1 MLDPSHLEEV
11 ELSPVEL
18 QRYARHV
25 TIPDVG
31 LKGQKKLKA
40 AKILCIGAGGL
51 GSPIAMYLAAAGIGK
66 LGIVDPDVVDLSNLQ
81 RQILHGQYDNGRP
94 KIESA
99 SDTLE
104 QINPHVEI
112 ETYPVRF
119 TSENAKEIAA
129 EYDLI
134 IDGTDNFAT
143 RYLSNDLAVLTG
155 KPNV

>member
-1 MLDPSHLEEV
+1 MNTILDPSHLEEV

-31 LKGQKKLKA
+31 LEGQKKLKA

-81 RQILHGQYDNGRP
+81 RQILHGQDDNGRP

-99 SDTLE
+99 SDTLG

-119 TSENAKEIAA
+119 TSENAKGIAA

-134 IDGTDNFAT
+134 IDGTDDSGREPFT
-143 RYLSNDLAVLTG
+143 EQ
-155 KPNV
+155 NVA